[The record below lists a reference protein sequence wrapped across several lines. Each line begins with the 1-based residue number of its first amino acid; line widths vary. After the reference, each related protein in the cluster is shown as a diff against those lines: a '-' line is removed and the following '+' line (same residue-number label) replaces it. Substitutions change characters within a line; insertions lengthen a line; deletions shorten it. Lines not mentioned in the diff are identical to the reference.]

1 MVVRIGL
8 LGGTFDPPHMG
19 HLWLA
24 EAARDQLLLDKVL
37 FLPVGQPPHKQDR
50 EITAVSQR
58 LSMLQKTITD
68 NPAFTIS
75 KIDIDRPP
83 PHTTCSLIPL
93 IQQAHPQ
100 AKLWLIIGA
109 DSLIDFP
116 NWVQPELIIQQC
128 RLAVLPRPGV
138 EIDWL
143 ALETA
148 VPGVTQVVDMLEG
161 PTLNISSTE
170 LREWARRERS
180 LNYLLKTAVIHIIR
194 KNKLYSA
201 SSNEAGSGR

>member
-1 MVVRIGL
+1 MVARIGL

-24 EAARDQLLLDKVL
+24 EAARDQLMLDKVL

-50 EITAVSQR
+50 QITAVSHR
-58 LSMLQKTITD
+58 LTMLQKTITD
-68 NPAFTIS
+68 NPAFTLDTTDS
-75 KIDIDRPP
+75 DRPP

-93 IQQAHPQ
+93 IQQAHPT
-100 AKLWLIIGA
+100 AKLWLIIGS
-109 DSLIDFP
+109 DSLVELP
-116 NWVQPELIIQQC
+116 TWVEPSSIIQQC
-128 RLAVLPRPGV
+128 RLAVLPRPAV

-148 VPGVTQVVDMLEG
+148 VPGVAQVVDMLEG

-170 LREWARRERS
+170 LRKWAQRRRS
-180 LNYLLKTAVIHIIR
+180 LKYLMTTAVIHHIR
-194 KNKLYSA
+194 KHKLYSA
-201 SSNEAGSGR
+201 SSDSAGLGA

>member
-1 MVVRIGL
+1 MVARIGL

-50 EITAVSQR
+50 QITAVSHR
-58 LSMLQKTITD
+58 LSMLQKTIED
-68 NPAFTIS
+68 NPAFAIDTT
-75 KIDIDRPP
+75 DIDRPP
-83 PHTTCSLIPL
+83 PHTTWSLIPQ
-93 IQQAHPQ
+93 IQQAYPQ
-100 AKLWLIIGA
+100 AKLWLIIGS
-109 DSLIDFP
+109 DSLVELP
-116 NWVQPELIIQQC
+116 NWVEPSLIIQQC

-170 LREWARRERS
+170 IREWARRGRS
-180 LNYLLKTAVIHIIR
+180 LTYLVKTAVIYYIR
-194 KNKLYSA
+194 QTKLYTP
-201 SSNEAGSGR
+201 